1 MNKLISTRLSNDN
14 TVDREVET
22 AFILKIIEGK
32 TADLLILYAQSGVGK
47 STLSNR
53 VLRIVPEYIPICVRT
68 SPENNNKLQ
77 PEGTFLEKVFN
88 CFVSFFY
95 LYKDEY
101 PKYCFDYYVSHNKNI
116 SIKREALENMFSSV
130 STDDPVVSAGISV
143 TKYITSRLCKLYEY
157 NSLNRLHLS
166 TKESM
171 LIAHEYIKYVLRNA
185 NICLNIDNLQ
195 NIDYYSL
202 QLIIEWISI
211 SARNS
216 FFLLEYTI
224 DNTGKT
230 ESLVKFASHF
240 QSIDLDV
247 QLLPL
252 GGLDVENAI
261 SAVKKAYPDTKTDN
275 NFFEEV
281 KAFYIHHSNG
291 NMQKLLDFSLKYTAN
306 SILQKSYD
314 PTYEKL
320 SLVKSNGKYILAIIV
335 MHGGEIESSLL
346 HHIVLSSITPLIF
359 DYDNQIDKLIHK
371 YELIEE
377 KNNYYVLKHAT
388 LTDAWHNHQEE
399 LNRFNI
405 LAYKNCC
412 LYYNRVLEKD
422 FSDQEN
428 SEQALLFLLRVYS
441 KYEPEKIIEI
451 IDQMNNMVSER
462 IRPEQIFEYFQIFL
476 AYIKN
481 DEANHCQVLYKMMY
495 FCFNHGLFKNCLYII
510 QILDAIDSETGK
522 FVLFVYKINCIEY
535 LELHTDAIVLCENRL
550 KDEND
555 DRCKYICYLLLMGC
569 YRSIN
574 QMDKVMLY
582 VDKIRSIPNFTE
594 IYEYGIFLRLSEIY
608 MDRSAALPDVEKS
621 VSFYKGKNRLLETK
635 SRITYSF
642 LLAVT
647 DDLDKAEEQL
657 NMCLEIDNATHYW
670 DSILYLN
677 KASIFILRR
686 NFGSEV
692 DSLLKKAELATN
704 SSFDLLL
711 ILTLQMINAYEMEH
725 TLLNDYL
732 LKRIA
737 RLLSH
742 ESDKHLIALVAYN
755 LYLYYKK
762 IGNEKLSH
770 EYRTIAEKTCKH
782 NRTVEHHLRG
792 TKDTNT
798 PNLFHIDWCIGFT
811 FFWNVDYDDNVSA

>member
-1 MNKLISTRLSNDN
+1 MNELISTRLSNDN

-22 AFILKIIEGK
+22 EFILKIIQEK
-32 TADLLILYAQSGVGK
+32 TADLLIIYAQSGIGK

-53 VLRIVPEYIPICVRT
+53 VLKLVPQYIPICVRT
-68 SPENNNKLQ
+68 NPENDSRLQ
-77 PEGTFLEKVFN
+77 PEGTYLEKIFN
-88 CFVSFFY
+88 CFVSFFH
-95 LYKDEY
+95 LFKGEY
-101 PKYCFDYYVSHNKNI
+101 PRYCFDYYITHNKSV
-116 SIKREALENMFSSV
+116 SIKREALESMFSSV
-130 STDDPVVSAGISV
+130 SVDEPLLSTGISV
-143 TKYITSRLCKLYEY
+143 AKYITSRLYKLYEY
-157 NSLNRLHLS
+157 NSLNKLHLS

-171 LIAHEYIKYVLRNA
+171 LIAHEYIKYILKNT

-202 QLIIEWISI
+202 QLITEWISI
-211 SARNS
+211 SARKS
-216 FFLLEYTI
+216 FFLFEYTI
-224 DNTGKT
+224 SNTDKT
-230 ESLVKFASHF
+230 ESLIKFASHF

-252 GGLDVENAI
+252 GGLDVENAV
-261 SAVKKAYPDTKTDN
+261 SAVKKAYPDAKDDN
-275 NFFEEV
+275 IFFEQV
-281 KAFYIHHSNG
+281 KAFYIYHSNG
-291 NMQKLLDFSLKYTAN
+291 NMQKLLDFSLKYTAD
-306 SILQKSYD
+306 SMLRKSYD

-335 MHGGEIESSLL
+335 MHGGEIEASLL
-346 HHIVLSSITPLIF
+346 HHIISSSITPLIF
-359 DYDNQIDKLIHK
+359 DYEKQINNLIYQ
-371 YELIEE
+371 YELIAD
-377 KNNYYVLKHAT
+377 KNNCYVLKHAT
-388 LTDAWHNHQEE
+388 LTDAWHNHPDE

-412 LYYNRVLEKD
+412 LYYNRILEEKLG
-422 FSDQEN
+422 DQEN

-441 KYEPEKIIEI
+441 KYEPGKIVEI
-451 IDQMNNMVSER
+451 IDKMNSMVSER

-476 AYIKN
+476 EYIKN
-481 DEANHCQVLYKMMY
+481 DEAKYCPALYKMMF

-510 QILDAIDSETGK
+510 QILDTIDSEIGK

-535 LELHTDAIVLCENRL
+535 LELHNDAIILCENRL
-550 KDEND
+550 KKEND
-555 DRCKYICYLLLMGC
+555 DRHKYICYLLLMGC

-582 VDKIRSIPNFTE
+582 VDKIKSIPHYTE

-608 MDRSAALPDVEKS
+608 MDRSDALSDVEKS
-621 VSFYKGKNRLLETK
+621 VLFYKGKNQLLETK

-647 DDLDKAEEQL
+647 DDLDKAEDQL
-657 NMCLEIDNATHYW
+657 NMCLEADKTTHYW

-686 NFGSEV
+686 NFGAEV
-692 DSLLKKAELATN
+692 ASLLKKAELSTN

-711 ILTLQMINAYEMEH
+711 ILTLQMINTYEMEH
-725 TLLNDYL
+725 IPLNEYL

-755 LYLYYKK
+755 LYLYYRKTE
-762 IGNEKLSH
+762 NEELSY
-770 EYRTIAEKTCKH
+770 EYREIAQRTCKYNH
-782 NRTVEHHLRG
+782 TVKHHLQH
-792 TKDTNT
+792 TVNPNT

-811 FFWNVDYDDNVSA
+811 FFWNVDYEDVLV